1 MSWFRSRALRALLS
15 LCVAAVALTAACND
29 GDDPPSDDTP
39 TLSVIASTELI
50 AEWVQRVGGEQVVVR
65 ALVPPGADAHT
76 LELTTG
82 DIREVSEADIVIING
97 AGLEAGYDGVILES
111 AELLLILAEELEA
124 QGLEIHPFEG
134 MAADDH
140 EQQQAN
146 HDEHG
151 HGSEDPHFWFDAD
164 LAIASVEAIAAA
176 LTELAPDAADA
187 FAGRAQDYITEIR
200 AADADA
206 RELLD
211 ALPAE
216 RRYLITFHDAFGY
229 FARRYGLSIAG
240 FVVEGPEQGVSAEA
254 IKDLVALIRREGI
267 TRVYREPQFES
278 SAIDAVANETGV
290 EVAVIWSQPQ
300 GEVDTYPKLLR
311 ANANAIAAE

>member
-15 LCVAAVALTAACND
+15 LCVAAVALAAACNN
-29 GDDPPSDDTP
+29 GDAPPSDDTP
-39 TLSVIASTELI
+39 TLRVIASTELI

-111 AELLLILAEELEA
+111 ADLLLILAEELEA

-140 EQQQAN
+140 EQQQAS

-187 FAGRAQDYITEIR
+187 FAGRAHDYIAEIR
-200 AADADA
+200 AADADV

-211 ALPAE
+211 GLPAE

-254 IKDLVALIRREGI
+254 IKDLVALIEREGI
-267 TRVYREPQFES
+267 SRVFREPQFES

-290 EVAVIWSQPQ
+290 EVGVIWSQPQ
-300 GEVDTYPKLLR
+300 GEVDTYLKLLR
-311 ANANAIAAE
+311 ANAEAIAAE

>member
-1 MSWFRSRALRALLS
+1 MSWFRSRAPRALLS
-15 LCVAAVALTAACND
+15 LCVAAAALTAACNN
-29 GDDPPSDDTP
+29 GDAPPSEDTP
-39 TLSVIASTELI
+39 TLRVIASTELI

-97 AGLEAGYDGVILES
+97 AGLEAGYDGVILEN
-111 AELLLILAEELEA
+111 ADRLLILAVEIEA
-124 QGLEIHPFEG
+124 QGLAIHAFEG
-134 MAADDH
+134 MAAGAHD
-140 EQQQAN
+140 QQAN

-187 FAGRAQDYITEIR
+187 FAGRAQEYVAEIR
-200 AADADA
+200 AADADV

-211 ALPAE
+211 GLPAE

-254 IKDLVALIRREGI
+254 IKDLVALIKREGI
-267 TRVYREPQFES
+267 SRVFREPQFES

-300 GEVDTYPKLLR
+300 GEVDTYLKLLR
-311 ANANAIAAE
+311 ANAKAIAAE

>member
-1 MSWFRSRALRALLS
+1 MFRSWALGALLP
-15 LCVAAVALTAACND
+15 LCVAAMALSAACDD
-29 GDDPPSDDTP
+29 GGVPPSDDAPSLT
-39 TLSVIASTELI
+39 VIASTELI
-50 AEWVQRVGGEQVVVR
+50 AEWVRRIGGEQVAVR
-65 ALVPPGADAHT
+65 ALVPSGADAHT
-76 LELTTG
+76 LELSTG
-82 DIREVSEADIVIING
+82 DIREVAEADIVIING
-97 AGLEAGYDGVILES
+97 AGLEAGYDGVILEN
-111 AELLLILAEELEA
+111 ADRLLILAEEIEA

-134 MAADDH
+134 MAAGDQ
-140 EQQQAN
+140 EQQEADG
-146 HDEHG
+146 DEHG

-164 LAIASVEAIAAA
+164 LAIASVESISAA
-176 LTELAPDAADA
+176 LAELAPDAADT
-187 FAGRAQDYITEIR
+187 FAGRAGDYIAEIR

-211 ALPAE
+211 GLPPE

-254 IKDLVALIRREGI
+254 IKDLVALIKREGI
-267 TRVYREPQFES
+267 SRVFREPQFAS

-300 GEVDTYPKLLR
+300 GEVDTYLKLLR
-311 ANANAIAAE
+311 ASAAAIAAE